1 MSFDKINTID
11 VSFFNRLYTI
21 IMSIAAIQLDRRL
34 SEIRTALSAA
44 ERPPRGWIKAIR
56 EALGMT
62 TAQLGKA
69 MGLSQSRVTELE
81 RAEATRNVTLHSLER
96 AAEAL
101 DCRLVYVLVPNRSL
115 EERLLEKADE
125 VAELRLAA
133 VDQTMRLEKQG
144 VVDRKQRSAMKQQI
158 IAQLLE
164 RPARLWRTS

>member
-1 MSFDKINTID
+1 M
-11 VSFFNRLYTI
+11 
-21 IMSIAAIQLDRRL
+21 QLDRRL

-44 ERPPRGWIKAIR
+44 ERPSRGWIKAIR

-125 VAELRLAA
+125 VAEARLAA

-164 RPARLWRTS
+164 RPARLWRTY